1 MRNAINWFEIPVTD
15 LPRAMRCYE
24 ALLGVSLKREVFAG
38 VDQAIFSGE
47 DGAVR
52 GALIL
57 EPATR
62 AQPGGTIVY
71 LNCAP
76 SLEAALARAKDAGV
90 EVVMPLTHIGPPGF
104 IAMVR
109 DPDGNKIG
117 LHHTAR

>member
-15 LPRAMRCYE
+15 LPRAIKSYQT
-24 ALLGVSLKREVFAG
+24 LLGVSLKREVFAG
-38 VDQAIFSGE
+38 VDQAIFAGE

-52 GALIL
+52 GSLVL
-57 EPATR
+57 EPEAK
-62 AQPGGTIVY
+62 AQAGGTLVY

-104 IAMVR
+104 IAIVR
-109 DPDGNKIG
+109 DADGNKVG
-117 LHHTAR
+117 LHHTTR